1 MNWRKFEVLAFTFPG
16 QGSQRPGMGSSWK
29 DHPSFELVDQAS
41 EIVGRDVTAL
51 LLDTDEETL
60 RRTQNAQLATFVS
73 SLVVLD
79 AAERLGLEP
88 FACAG
93 HSLGEYS
100 ALVATGSLSYD
111 DGLRLV
117 AERGAAMQDAADG
130 RAGTMMAVLGLDDG
144 DVEAACVRAEGEVW
158 VANYNAPGQVVIAG
172 DQASLDRAAEIAKSL
187 GAKRVLSFQ
196 VGGAFHTPFMAPARE
211 RLRKAIGEVAFREPE
226 PLVVANVDARC
237 HIEPADWPG
246 LLSAQLC
253 SPVRWRQSLAT
264 LAELGCRTFLE
275 LGPGG
280 VLTGLAKRSL
290 EGDGFSQHSIATP
303 DDLETF
309 AELLAGATATATAET
324 QRFNMIERFIV
335 SSATGP
341 FHPAPEF
348 AAAAPTLGPT
358 GAPFEINIGDL
369 IGHAGPDEI
378 RSPFA
383 GTLMGVIVLKGERVV
398 ARQPVAWLRVAVAE

>member
-1 MNWRKFEVLAFTFPG
+1 
-16 QGSQRPGMGSSWK
+16 MGSSWK

-41 EIVGRDVTAL
+41 EIVGRDVAAL
-51 LLDTDEETL
+51 LLEADEETL

-73 SLVVLD
+73 SLIVLD

-117 AERGAAMQDAADG
+117 AERGIAMQDAADA
-130 RAGTMMAVLGLDDG
+130 RAGTMMAVLGLDDDG
-144 DVEAACVRAEGEVW
+144 VEAACVRAEGEAW

-172 DQASLDRAAEIAKSL
+172 EPASLERAAEIAKAL
-187 GAKRVLSFQ
+187 GAKRVLSFP

-211 RLRKAIGEVAFREPE
+211 RLRKAISEISFREPD
-226 PLVVANVDARC
+226 PLVVANVDARS
-237 HIEPADWPG
+237 HTDPADWPS

-253 SPVRWRQSLAT
+253 SPVRWRQTLQT
-264 LAELGCRTFLE
+264 LADLGCRTFVE

-290 EGDGFSQHSIATP
+290 EGEEYSLYSIATP
-303 DDLETF
+303 ADLEAF
-309 AELLAGATATATAET
+309 VESLAVEIAATIEEDT
-324 QRFNMIERFIV
+324 RFNMIERFIV
-335 SSATGP
+335 SPSTGP
-341 FHPAPEF
+341 FKPAAEF
-348 AAAAPTLGPT
+348 ASAAPKLGGSVTPLQVQ
-358 GAPFEINIGDL
+358 IGDL
-369 IGHAGPDEI
+369 IGHAGSEEI

-383 GTLMGVIVLKGERVV
+383 GTLMGVIVLHGERVV
-398 ARQPVAWLRVAVAE
+398 AGQPVAWLRVERAE